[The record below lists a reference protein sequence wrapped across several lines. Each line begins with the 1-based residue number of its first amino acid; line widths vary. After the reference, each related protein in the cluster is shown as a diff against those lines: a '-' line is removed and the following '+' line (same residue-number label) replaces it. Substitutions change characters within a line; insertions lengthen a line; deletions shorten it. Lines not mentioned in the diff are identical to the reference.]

1 MFPGYKQ
8 GYKAI
13 VVFEVGDLKIGEIT
27 FLEKNGYVTTAAF
40 VSELLPLILL
50 FFLLNQFFR

>member
-1 MFPGYKQ
+1 MFPGYQQ

-27 FLEKNGYVTTAAF
+27 FLEIYGYVTTAAF
-40 VSELLPLILL
+40 VSELLPLILTH
-50 FFLLNQFFR
+50 